1 MRKYIIGGL
10 AGAALMFSAQ
20 SMAAPLK
27 EYILTKL
34 ESPILANGKAFSSN
48 LPFLNYQGNTY
59 APLKAIG
66 EALGVDVRWNNK
78 ESRVEIRTTTSIGEF
93 PIHQTP
99 VLKIDNKNYSFF
111 MDTSIFHVSVLNGK
125 YYITL
130 TLAADLLNY
139 GYQYEHTITPSE
151 APLFSG
157 SIQFNEA
164 YPFITTKV
172 IYTDEETG
180 YFEITLTSPDKTKH
194 YVLSANPS
202 NIQGAIYHNGTPW
215 IPVDE
220 FLHTFGLNYSIEQ
233 DTKNKIISFSL
244 KE

>member
-1 MRKYIIGGL
+1 MRKYLIGGL

-20 SMAAPLK
+20 IIAAPLK
-27 EYILTKL
+27 EYTLSKL
-34 ESPILANGKAFSSN
+34 ELPILVNGKALSST

-59 APLKAIG
+59 APLKAVA
-66 EALGVDVRWNNK
+66 EALGVDVKWNNK
-78 ESRVEIRTTTSIGEF
+78 ESRIEIRPTTSIGEF
-93 PIHQTP
+93 PIHHTP
-99 VLKIDNKNYSFF
+99 VLKIDNKDYTFF
-111 MDTSIFHVSVLNGK
+111 MDASIFHVSMLNGK

-139 GYQYEHTITPSE
+139 GYQYGYTITPSE
-151 APLFSG
+151 VPLFSG

-164 YPFITTKV
+164 YPFSTTEVK
-172 IYTDEETG
+172 YMDEDTS

-202 NIQGAIYHNGTPW
+202 NIQGAIYHKGMPW

-220 FLHTFGLNYSIEQ
+220 FLPTFGLNYIIEQ
-233 DTKNKIISFSL
+233 DAKNKIIRFSL
-244 KE
+244 KK